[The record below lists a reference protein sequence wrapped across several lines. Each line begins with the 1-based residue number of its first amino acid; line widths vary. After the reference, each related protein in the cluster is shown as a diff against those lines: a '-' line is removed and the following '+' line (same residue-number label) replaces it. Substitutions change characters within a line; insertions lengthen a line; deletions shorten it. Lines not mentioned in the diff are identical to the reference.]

1 MIIRTEDGFEI
12 EATPE
17 EVASLAA
24 DLEKSKRG
32 AILAIERLAQILEEK
47 EEEEEE

>member
-17 EVASLAA
+17 EVAALV
-24 DLEKSKRG
+24 G
-32 AILAIERLAQILEEK
+32 AIEEARSKATMVIQRLAQVLEEK